1 MRMILI
7 CVKVQPL
14 EKPRKKMISQK
25 ILISDEQHSSVI
37 KLIPFAAMMLAGSL
51 TVNAQDKSQAS
62 EQEKTLQTVVVKDA
76 LESQTKAKDNILVK
90 KTGIAK
96 GQQDLRDIPQTVTV
110 MTEKLMDDRN
120 LDDFREVMKITAGV
134 TFQAG
139 ETGEEDVRM
148 RGFSLAQ
155 AGDIY
160 VDGMRDVSMTERD
173 MFNVDRVEVLKGS
186 ASMLFG
192 KGSTGGVVNQVSK
205 QAFLMDQSEV
215 NLTLGSGNLK
225 RLTGDFNFQT
235 GSDAA
240 LRLNVM
246 SHQADNWGAKVDKKG
261 AALNYRWSIGFGD
274 EYSVS
279 LYHLESNSR
288 PLYNHPWILSASTG
302 PANLIPVLPANNFYG
317 LSSDYLETDT
327 THASFSHTHRFDS
340 NIELK
345 TTLRHGQYE
354 RNLLGTQI
362 GWMVGTTLESIN
374 DATVLRRNAP
384 KSRHGKSDITQLQ
397 SDFVSSF
404 TGMGYKQNLVAGFD
418 YLDEAAKRNNAATAG
433 LPAYA
438 ALTTKVGTPNDGA
451 SVNTNRA
458 IPMNQFQAHTTGVYA
473 QNTVHL
479 NEEFKVIGGLRLD
492 RFEAVY
498 SDTNDRQFNMA
509 ESLYSPRLGAIW
521 QPNDGA
527 SYYASYGTS
536 YNTSADTYQYAINLG
551 LTGSQVTLANT
562 PPEKSRNFEV
572 GAKFDVFE
580 KKGLLGVSV
589 FHSEKY
595 NERNTDVDSVA
606 NQFLLSGKR
615 HANGLELNFAGR
627 LSPKW
632 EVFYNH
638 TFIPDASIDESS
650 QKLSS
655 SGTGAQVKGDRPGL
669 TPQHS
674 ASLWSTYVIAP
685 QWRIGGGLNYRS
697 EQNPDGQRIYTA
709 KAFTTV
715 DVMAERT
722 MNDSTLVKF
731 NISNLTNLLY
741 VDQLYRGF
749 YIPGVGRRVEI
760 SLKKMF

>member
-7 CVKVQPL
+7 CVKVQTL
-14 EKPRKKMISQK
+14 ENQGTTMTFQN
-25 ILISDEQHSSVI
+25 ILFSDEQHRSAPQ
-37 KLIPFAAMMLAGSL
+37 LIPLAAMILAGSL
-51 TVNAQDKSQAS
+51 TVGAQEKGQIS
-62 EQEKTLQTVVVKDA
+62 ESEKTLQMVVVKDA
-76 LESQTKAKDNILVK
+76 LESPTQAKDNFLVK
-90 KTGIAK
+90 KSGIAK
-96 GQQDLRDIPQTVTV
+96 GQQDIKDIPQTVTV

-120 LDDFREVMKITAGV
+120 LDDFREVMKVTAGV

-160 VDGMRDVSMTERD
+160 VDGMRDVPMTERD

-205 QAFLMDQSEV
+205 QAFLMDQNEV
-215 NLTLGSGNLK
+215 NLTVGSGNLK

-246 SHQADNWGAKVDKKG
+246 THQADNWGAKVDKKG
-261 AALNYRWSIGFGD
+261 VALNYRWSIGYSD

-279 LYHLESNSR
+279 FYNLESNST
-288 PLYNHPWILSASTG
+288 PLYNHPWLLSTPTG
-302 PANLIPVLPANNFYG
+302 SATLIPVLPANNYYG
-317 LSSDYLETDT
+317 LTSDYLKTET
-327 THASFSHTHRFDS
+327 THASFSHTHRFDP
-340 NIELK
+340 NAELK
-345 TTLRHGQYE
+345 TTLRHGQSE

-362 GWMVGTTLESIN
+362 GWMAGTTLDSIN
-374 DATVLRRNAP
+374 DATVIRRNAP
-384 KSRHGKSDITQLQ
+384 KSRHGKSEITQLQ
-397 SDFVSSF
+397 SDFVTSF
-404 TGMGYKQNLVAGFD
+404 TSMGFKQNLIAGFD
-418 YLDEAAKRNNAATAG
+418 YFDETAKRNNAAIAG
-433 LPAYA
+433 LPAYT

-451 SVNTNRA
+451 SVNTNRE
-458 IPMNQFQAHTTGVYA
+458 IPMSQFQAHTTGLYA

-479 NEEFKVIGGLRLD
+479 NEVFKVIGGLRLD
-492 RFEAVY
+492 HFEAAY

-509 ESLYSPRLGAIW
+509 ESLVSPRMGAIW
-521 QPNDGA
+521 QPSDGI

-562 PPEKSRNFEV
+562 PPEKSRNLEV
-572 GAKFDVFE
+572 GAKFDVFD
-580 KKGLLGVSV
+580 KKGLLGISA
-589 FHSEKY
+589 FKSEKY

-615 HANGLELNFAGR
+615 HANGLELNIAGR

-638 TFIPDASIDESS
+638 TFIPNARIDESS

-669 TPQHS
+669 TPRHS
-674 ASLWSTYVIAP
+674 ASLWSTYIIAP

-715 DVMAERT
+715 DLMAERT
-722 MNDSTLVKF
+722 MNDSTLVKL
-731 NISNLTNLLY
+731 NITNLTNLLY

-749 YIPGVGRRVEI
+749 YIPGVGRRAEI

>member
-1 MRMILI
+1 MTSPIILFSKEQRTSTI
-7 CVKVQPL
+7 PL
-14 EKPRKKMISQK
+14 LP
-25 ILISDEQHSSVI
+25 L
-37 KLIPFAAMMLAGSL
+37 AAMMLAGSL
-51 TVNAQDKSQAS
+51 TVNAQEKGQVT
-62 EQEKTLQTVVVKDA
+62 EQEKTLKTVVVKDA
-76 LESQTKAKDNILVK
+76 LESSTQAKDNLLVK
-90 KTGIAK
+90 KSGIAK

-120 LDDFREVMKITAGV
+120 LDDFREVMKVTAGV

-160 VDGMRDVSMTERD
+160 VDGMRDVPMTERD

-205 QAFLMDQSEV
+205 QAFLIDQNEV
-215 NLTLGSGNLK
+215 NLTIGSGNLK
-225 RLTGDFNFQT
+225 RLTGDFNFHT
-235 GSDAA
+235 GSDEA
-240 LRLNVM
+240 LRVNVM
-246 SHQADNWGAKVDKKG
+246 THQADNWGAKVDKKG
-261 AALNYRWSIGFGD
+261 AALNYRWSIGFAD

-288 PLYNHPWILSASTG
+288 SLYNHPWILSSTIG
-302 PANLIPVLPANNFYG
+302 PATLIPVLHANNFYG
-317 LSSDYLETDT
+317 LASDYLQTDT
-327 THASFSHTHRFDS
+327 THATLSHTHRFDS
-340 NIELK
+340 NAELK
-345 TTLRHGQYE
+345 STLRHGQYE

-362 GWMVGTTLESIN
+362 GWLAGTTLESIN

-384 KSRHGKSDITQLQ
+384 KSRHGKSEITQIQ
-397 SDFVSSF
+397 SDFVSTF
-404 TGMGYKQNLVAGFD
+404 TGMGYKQNLIAGFD
-418 YLDEAAKRNNAATAG
+418 YLDEAAMRNNAATAG
-433 LPAYA
+433 LPSYT

-451 SVNTNRA
+451 SVNTDRA

-479 NEEFKVIGGLRLD
+479 NELFKVIGGLRLD
-492 RFEAVY
+492 HFEASY
-498 SDTNDRQFNMA
+498 ADTNDRRFNMA
-509 ESLYSPRLGAIW
+509 ESLVSPRLGAIW
-521 QPNDGA
+521 QPTDGT
-527 SYYASYGTS
+527 SYYAFYGTS

-572 GAKFDVFE
+572 GAKFDVFD
-580 KKGLLGVSV
+580 KKGLLGISA

-638 TFIPDASIDESS
+638 TFIPNASIDESS

-669 TPQHS
+669 TPRHS

-685 QWRIGGGLNYRS
+685 QWRIGGGLNYRG

-715 DVMAERT
+715 DVMAELT

-760 SLKKMF
+760 NLKKIF